1 MLLGVIRFW
10 RFRRAGLALA
20 AVLLFGSLVA
30 TQQPTNP
37 AAALKNPV
45 ASTPASIAAGKQ
57 AYDASCAGCHGPKAQ
72 GAVKAGTPISI
83 SQEQGGTQPPDL
95 TDAAWD
101 HGASDGEI
109 FTVIKKGLPPTM
121 MAGWEGPL
129 SDTDI
134 WNVVIYLRALA
145 ANPDLHVETTA

>member
-30 TQQPTNP
+30 TQQTTNP

-45 ASTPASIAAGKQ
+45 ALTPASIAAGKR

-83 SQEQGGTQPPDL
+83 IQEQGGTQPPDL

-101 HGASDGEI
+101 HGGSDGEI
-109 FTVIKKGLPPTM
+109 FTVIKKGCLLYTSPSPRD
-121 MAGWEGPL
+121 
-129 SDTDI
+129 S
-134 WNVVIYLRALA
+134 
-145 ANPDLHVETTA
+145 